1 MQNIKFL
8 PILILMVIS
17 FYFTGCSSDPDVIYT
32 NGKIYTMDDNNTVV
46 EAIAVKDG
54 KILDLGTASEISEKY
69 KTGEVVDLGGKVV
82 IPGLI
87 DTDANLFIFSRNLDL
102 VNLAAATSVEEI
114 QNLLREKIANSPNDE
129 WIGGYGFNPELFPED
144 DIDLIDMETLDEV
157 STDKNIYLIDN
168 LNITLWG
175 NSKLF
180 ETVGITPET
189 EAPEND
195 EVILDENGE
204 LLGLLVGS
212 AISLVSEKVPQ
223 INEEKQKKLLQDA
236 ANELLRW
243 GITEV
248 QDRYVT
254 TEGIETI
261 RGLIDENQFP
271 IRLYAVLTG
280 GDEAFEKYLEKGIEV
295 NYKDKLTIR
304 AVSMDYDGAF
314 ELQDASMIDEY
325 KEEPKRKTPYDTD
338 TQIESIFKRGQEKGF
353 QLRVKAVGDLAVEK
367 TLDAIERVVRDVKP
381 EDHRT
386 VIEQIEF
393 VREKDLNR
401 IKTLGVIPS
410 VRPEICIYDAQ
421 ILPYLINES
430 NLNNIG
436 LWNSL
441 LQSAGKITSGTDF
454 PFHVINP
461 FVQMYYLTTRSVIG
475 DDSVSIPNQN
485 QKLSITDAV
494 RSFTIWA
501 AYSALEE
508 AYKGSLEKDKY
519 ADMIVLSNDIFAD
532 NKNLLQ
538 TEVLKTIINGVV
550 VYEKGKENNTASR

>member
-1 MQNIKFL
+1 M
-8 PILILMVIS
+8 
-17 FYFTGCSSDPDVIYT
+17 
-32 NGKIYTMDDNNTVV
+32 
-46 EAIAVKDG
+46 
-54 KILDLGTASEISEKY
+54 
-69 KTGEVVDLGGKVV
+69 
-82 IPGLI
+82 
-87 DTDANLFIFSRNLDL
+87 
-102 VNLAAATSVEEI
+102 
-114 QNLLREKIANSPNDE
+114 
-129 WIGGYGFNPELFPED
+129 
-144 DIDLIDMETLDEV
+144 
-157 STDKNIYLIDN
+157 
-168 LNITLWG
+168 
-175 NSKLF
+175 
-180 ETVGITPET
+180 
-189 EAPEND
+189 
-195 EVILDENGE
+195 
-204 LLGLLVGS
+204 
-212 AISLVSEKVPQ
+212 
-223 INEEKQKKLLQDA
+223 
-236 ANELLRW
+236 
-243 GITEV
+243 
-248 QDRYVT
+248 
-254 TEGIETI
+254 
-261 RGLIDENQFP
+261 IDENKFP

-386 VIEQIEF
+386 VIEQVEF
-393 VREKDLNR
+393 IREKDLNR

-430 NLNNIG
+430 NLKNIG

-461 FVQMYYLTTRSVIG
+461 FIQMYYLTTRSVIG

-485 QKLSITDAV
+485 EKLSITDAV

-501 AYSALEE
+501 AYSALED
-508 AYKGSLEKDKY
+508 AYKGSLEKEKY

-538 TEVLKTIINGVV
+538 TEVLKTIISGNV